1 MSFWTSSISILRA
14 ESLGAALLGGGLG
27 PMVDD
32 GCVGDGPRLNKL
44 LRNRNTGKH
53 VHTIMDRGETINTPL
68 PLYFKKSAR

>member
-14 ESLGAALLGGGLG
+14 ESLGATLLGGGLG

-32 GCVGDGPRLNKL
+32 GHVGDGPRLNKL
-44 LRNRNTGKH
+44 LRNHNTGKH

-68 PLYFKKSAR
+68 SLYFKISAR